1 MARFN
6 LPDVNFVD
14 VDVEELESIGVEKF
28 ESLMNTSLSDA
39 DPRRK
44 FIQSVAYLAALM
56 VNNIDFTG
64 KQNLLAY
71 AVDDYLDQKGE
82 DQNVQRLGP
91 SQANTILKFEVSNP
105 EAFTIPKGTRVAV
118 NELNFVV
125 DQDVVVQ
132 QGTPTVEVSAT
143 CEEAGTVGNGYL
155 PNQITDL
162 VDPVPWVSNVY
173 NTVKSDGGK
182 DWEDDDAYAERIR
195 QSNESYSTAGPE
207 EAYKFHAISTDQSIV
222 DVQVLSPNPG
232 TVNVVPLLA
241 NGGMPSDKLCQ
252 AILTK
257 LNDRY
262 VRPLTDQLTV
272 SKPEI
277 ANYSIDLTY
286 YLTSD
291 KDGTQDQMEEI
302 VQTVCNDYILW
313 QKSKLGR
320 SIDASELIMRLK
332 EQGISRIVIHS
343 EQFVPIDKN
352 QVAWPDTVQLTYG
365 GLIDE

>member
-14 VDVEELESIGVEKF
+14 VDVEELESIGVGQF

-44 FIQSVAYLAALM
+44 FIQSVAYLAALI

-82 DQNVQRLGP
+82 DRNVQRLAP
-91 SQANTILKFEVSNP
+91 SPANTTLRFEVSNP
-105 EAFTIPKGTRVAV
+105 EVFTIPQGTRVAV
-118 NELNFVV
+118 NELNFIV

-132 QGTPTVEVSAT
+132 PGTPFIDVGAT

-162 VDPVPWVSNVY
+162 VDPISWVSNVY

-182 DWEDDDAYAERIR
+182 DWEDDDSYAERIR

-207 EAYKFHAISTDQSIV
+207 DAYKFHAISTDQSIV
-222 DVQVLSPNPG
+222 DVQAVSPAPG
-232 TVNVVPLLA
+232 EVTVVPLLV
-241 NGGMPSDKLCQ
+241 NGSLPSDSLC
-252 AILTK
+252 AAVLAN
-257 LNDRY
+257 LNDKY
-262 VRPLTDQLTV
+262 KRPLTDMVTV
-272 SKPEI
+272 AKPEI
-277 ANYSIDLTY
+277 VNYTIDLTY

-291 KDGTQDQMEEI
+291 KDGTQDEMQDI
-302 VQTVCNDYILW
+302 VQQVCDDYIIW

-332 EQGISRIVIHS
+332 EKGVSRIVVHS
-343 EQFVPIDKN
+343 EQYVPIDKN
-352 QVAWPDTVQLTYG
+352 QVAWPGTVQLTYG